1 MITSNTLTLA
11 VQVLGEEKLYENLPL
26 SFVFLLITLG
36 DSVYSWGSDL
46 FLMDLLSSAMTKGNR

>member
-1 MITSNTLTLA
+1 MITGNTLTLA